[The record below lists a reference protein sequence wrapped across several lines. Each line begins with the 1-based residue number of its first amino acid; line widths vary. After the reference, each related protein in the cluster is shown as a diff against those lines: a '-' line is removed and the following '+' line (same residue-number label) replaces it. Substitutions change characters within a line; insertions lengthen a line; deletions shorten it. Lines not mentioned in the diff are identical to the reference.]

1 MREKQQQ
8 HKQQPGSKPP
18 DGIIHA
24 VTEKMHTTKM
34 TSSIGMSTVAA
45 LNLLGLHSFP
55 QYGQRVQLYCAIASQ

>member
-24 VTEKMHTTKM
+24 VPHFRPFFHGSIAAESGSGVGVTK
-34 TSSIGMSTVAA
+34 TSKWLS
-45 LNLLGLHSFP
+45 
-55 QYGQRVQLYCAIASQ
+55 